1 MKLPAGKYY
10 IGDPCYVIDED
21 RWSDFVDAS
30 FGSDQKGIAVTEFDG
45 HPMYAHGTAY
55 GDGCY
60 LGSDGVRYGVD
71 AGMLSVVP
79 LALCLRYEED
89 EMKSEM
95 VRLGSI
101 VDFKEDFTADRN
113 YDCTFHFGHIDIPTG
128 DTDEEDDESFDLRE
142 D

>member
-10 IGDPCYVIDED
+10 IGDPCYVIAED
-21 RWSDFVDAS
+21 RWSDFCDAS
-30 FGSDQKGIAVTEFDG
+30 YPPGAGVNARGIAVTEFDG

-55 GDGCY
+55 GDGSY
-60 LGSDGVRYGVD
+60 LGSDGVSYGVD

-79 LALCLRYEED
+79 IALVSD
-89 EMKSEM
+89 MSEAK
-95 VRLGSI
+95 RLGSI
-101 VDFKEDFTADRN
+101 VTFNHDFKADRDDE
-113 YDCTFHFGHIDIPTG
+113 YIFHFDDIDIPTG